1 MDANVGIETMANNNF
16 DIIAFNGVTGECST
30 TSDVD
35 PDNWTQRLKEN
46 PFDSL
51 EDIRQEH
58 ESWLAELEG
67 LAVEAIAT
75 NDWADFY
82 AHVVNFQNENDLHGE
97 AFISD
102 GAVNAD
108 ELETPSADPNPTTH
122 VNESKGLNP
131 S

>member
-1 MDANVGIETMANNNF
+1 MANNNF

-35 PDNWTQRLKEN
+35 LDNWTQRLKEN

-82 AHVVNFQNENDLHGE
+82 AHVVNFQNENDLHDE

-102 GAVNAD
+102 LQSTLMNWRLPA
-108 ELETPSADPNPTTH
+108 LTLNPTTRKK
-122 VNESKGLNP
+122 SFGLNP
-131 S
+131 